1 MHYKKLKLI
10 ILFLIGLAHI
20 AQAQETIPATG
31 GMAVGSGGSVSFS
44 VGQVTWNT
52 FSGATRSVAQ
62 EVQQPYEISVVTG
75 INTMDGVMLKCE
87 VFPNPTEGVVKL
99 VIESPDLKNFTY
111 QLIDINGVLIQGKK
125 VENRETSISMETL
138 APSTYFL
145 NVSFNAQFVKA
156 FKIIKTS

>member
-10 ILFLIGLAHI
+10 ILSLLGFALV
-20 AQAQETIPATG
+20 AQAQEAIPAAG
-31 GMAVGSGGSVSFS
+31 GMAAGSGGAVSYS

-52 FSGATRSVAQ
+52 FSGVTGSIAQ
-62 EVQQPYEISVVTG
+62 GVQQPYEISVVTG

-87 VFPNPTEGVVKL
+87 VFPNPTEGMAKL
-99 VIESPDLKNFTY
+99 VIESPDLKNFSY

-138 APSTYFL
+138 APATYFL
-145 NVSFNAQFVKA
+145 NVSFNAQLVKT
-156 FKIIKTS
+156 FKIIKN